1 MKHDLPD
8 WKLTLVESSAD
19 VDAFLG
25 WVEGAVGMVSIDTE
39 THGLDWTE
47 RDFTRLV
54 TFADDHQGWAVPVRW
69 WGRPLAA
76 ALARLRDK
84 GNPVAFW
91 NVRFDMH
98 ALEGDGFPVPHWANV
113 HDGMVLHHLLAPH
126 VGHSLKG
133 VSAEVLG
140 RWATTG
146 QNLLKA
152 RMAERGWDWSTVP
165 VDEPAYWQYGV
176 LDTLLTQRLVRRL
189 VDEVDDADMTEA
201 YGREMHASA
210 IMYRAEVRGMRV
222 DHRYA
227 EQTRR
232 AWLAR
237 SIELRDHLA
246 ARGVRNPNSNQQ
258 LERVFR
264 DLGWEPAD
272 FTDTG
277 QAALDKIVLGQ
288 LSEQYP
294 DIAPQIV
301 EYKRLTKWIGAYL
314 EPFAASNGRVH
325 PSINTLRAKTGRM
338 SITNPALQTL
348 PSKGSGGEI
357 RRCVL
362 PEPGCELWAIDY
374 DGQEARLF
382 ANLSRD
388 PGMAAAYGAGDDL
401 YTYVARIV
409 WNDPAISKSDSRRSV
424 AKVILLAFTYGAG
437 VDTLS
442 MASGLPPGDVER
454 FLMKLFVEFPTV
466 RDMTGDHAIGGN
478 YPGRPALLAEERQ
491 AATGLAYVRTRGGRR
506 FSMPEGE
513 YYKAINGL
521 MQGTGADVLKAALVR
536 LDLAG
541 LADFIVVPV
550 HDEVVFSIPKG
561 HSEIATEAA
570 RCLEDRSWEIPL
582 TVDVTGPLRHWGEAY
597 GFEEASHE

>member
-1 MKHDLPD
+1 VKHDLPD

-176 LDTLLTQRLVRRL
+176 LDTLLTQRLVREL
-189 VDEVDDADMTEA
+189 TPEVEA
-201 YGREMHASA
+201 AGMLKAYEREMHTAA
-210 IMYRAEVRGMRV
+210 IMYRAEVRGMRI

-246 ARGVRNPNSNQQ
+246 ARGVTNPNSNQQ

-264 DLGWEPAD
+264 DLGWEPDD
-272 FTDTG
+272 FTETG

-288 LSEQYP
+288 LAKRHP
-294 DIAPQIV
+294 DIAPQII

-314 EPFAASNGRVH
+314 EPFAASKGRVH

-374 DGQEARLF
+374 DSQEARVVACLAGDEGLLDAF
-382 ANLSRD
+382 RAGEDMYTHIARMAWND
-388 PGMAAAYGAGDDL
+388 PTIGKGDARRSTAKVIMLALLYGAGPS
-401 YTYVARIV
+401 T
-409 WNDPAISKSDSRRSV
+409 
-424 AKVILLAFTYGAG
+424 LAA
-437 VDTLS
+437 S
-442 MASGLPPGDVER
+442 SGLSVLEVQR
-454 FLMKLFVEFPTV
+454 FLASVYAKFPGI
-466 RDMTGDHAIGGN
+466 REATGDFAIGGT
-478 YPGRPALLAEERQ
+478 YPGKPALMAEKRASTE
-491 AATGLAYVRTRGGRR
+491 GLAYVMTRGGRR
-506 FSMPEGE
+506 FSMPDGE
-513 YYKAINGL
+513 YYKAVNGL
-521 MQGTGADVLKAALVR
+521 AQGSSADMLKDAIIR
-536 LDLAG
+536 LDRAG
-541 LADFIVVPV
+541 LSDTLIVVV
-550 HDEVVFSIPKG
+550 HDELVLNIPTG
-561 HSEIATEAA
+561 ESNMAYEIRA
-570 RCLEDRSWEIPL
+570 LMEDDSWEIPM
-582 TVDVTGPLRHWGEAY
+582 TADVEGPFAHWGEAY
-597 GFEEASHE
+597 A